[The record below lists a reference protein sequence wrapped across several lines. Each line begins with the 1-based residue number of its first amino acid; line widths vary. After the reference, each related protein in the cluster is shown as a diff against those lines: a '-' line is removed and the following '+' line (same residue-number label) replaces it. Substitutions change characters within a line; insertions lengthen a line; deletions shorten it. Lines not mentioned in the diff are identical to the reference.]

1 MRLLVAEAEL
11 LGGGP
16 YGMEALNVLRIE
28 KGFITHAEIDGRV
41 TAEDIGMKRMISED
55 KDCIGKV
62 SALRPGLL
70 DSEREKLVG
79 IKPINKGDVIL
90 AGAHV
95 YPLDRDPKRINDQG
109 HITSVCYSPTLDSSI
124 ALAMIKSG
132 HNRHGEKLRMVD
144 HLRNSEV
151 SVEITSPIF
160 LDATGSRVRG

>member
-1 MRLLVAEAEL
+1 MIKDLILDYPEDALDFFNPEILEK
-11 LGGGP
+11 
-16 YGMEALNVLRIE
+16 YGRP
-28 KGFITHAEIDGRV
+28 T
-41 TAEDIGMKRMISED
+41 
-55 KDCIGKV
+55 KV
-62 SALRPGLL
+62 
-70 DSEREKLVG
+70 EFQFQE
-79 IKPINKGDVIL
+79 NKMYS
-90 AGAHV
+90 H
-95 YPLDRDPKRINDQG
+95 YDPKRINDQG